1 MYYIPISYKI
11 LVNSCSRKNNTPED
25 DPSPLNA
32 LFVGKNSMG
41 NLGGN
46 LLNNLLNH

>member
-1 MYYIPISYKI
+1 MSLITK
-11 LVNSCSRKNNTPED
+11 KNNETPED

-32 LFVGKNSMG
+32 LFGGNDSMG

-46 LLNNLLNH
+46 LLNNLLNP